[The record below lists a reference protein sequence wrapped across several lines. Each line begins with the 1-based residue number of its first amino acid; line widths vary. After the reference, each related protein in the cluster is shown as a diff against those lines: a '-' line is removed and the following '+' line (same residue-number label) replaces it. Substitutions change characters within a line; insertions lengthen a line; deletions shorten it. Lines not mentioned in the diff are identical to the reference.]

1 LAVDRGGGNV
11 AKTRLSR
18 REREVMEI
26 VHRAGPVSAADIRTT
41 MEDPPTDGAVR
52 STLRILV
59 DKGHLSYEA
68 DGPRYL
74 YFPTV
79 ASQDAG
85 RSALDRLMHTFFDG
99 SPESVMAALLEVRGQ
114 LTPEEKRRLRDLIDR
129 AEEEGR

>member
-1 LAVDRGGGNV
+1 
-11 AKTRLSR
+11 
-18 REREVMEI
+18 MEI
-26 VHRAGPVSAADIRTT
+26 VHRAGPVSAADIRAA

-99 SPESVMAALLEVRGQ
+99 SPEGVMAALLEVRGQ